1 MSIITQNTTTTNPTS
16 TATATATATDYEY
29 PALCIPRALGEI
41 TQQEMRNIIHK
52 LGLGEISKIVIKPK
66 EFVLPKWE
74 MTTTATATATATA
87 AYGGHHHNEHQQR
100 NEEEQPPSP
109 QTVSYNNIYIYF
121 KRWNIENPQVRKYR
135 DNIIK
140 GQTIKIVHNMI
151 PTPIFWRCV
160 AANFTTHNHNHNHN
174 KDDKPTK
181 QNKKINTI

>member
-1 MSIITQNTTTTNPTS
+1 MSKMTQNS
-16 TATATATATDYEY
+16 ASSTDYEY

-41 TQQEMRNIIHK
+41 TQQEMRDIIHK

-66 EFVLPKWE
+66 EFILPKWE
-74 MTTTATATATATA
+74 MTTTLSTPPSTQPSTPSAPST
-87 AYGGHHHNEHQQR
+87 
-100 NEEEQPPSP
+100 PPSP

-121 KRWNIENPQVRKYR
+121 KRWNIDNPQVRKYR

-140 GQTIKIVHNMI
+140 GQTIKIVHKMI

-160 AANFTTHNHNHNHN
+160 AANFTTYNYNHHHHHIQHDH
-174 KDDKPTK
+174 DDLSK

>member
-1 MSIITQNTTTTNPTS
+1 MIIIITMSKMTQNS
-16 TATATATATDYEY
+16 AAATDYEY

-41 TQQEMRNIIHK
+41 TQQEMRDIIHK

-66 EFVLPKWE
+66 EFILPKWE
-74 MTTTATATATATA
+74 MTTTPSTSPST
-87 AYGGHHHNEHQQR
+87 
-100 NEEEQPPSP
+100 PPSP

-121 KRWNIENPQVRKYR
+121 KRWNIENPQVCKYR

-140 GQTIKIVHNMI
+140 GQTIKIVHKMI

-160 AANFTTHNHNHNHN
+160 AANFTTYNYNNHHHHHNNHIQHDN
-174 KDDKPTK
+174 DDISK